1 MLQGGVCDYMVV
13 IMITVVIMVV
23 VMVKAWRFHVM
34 MVAFWWCGVG
44 DVKMVVLS
52 ETIASVGFRRGG

>member
-34 MVAFWWCGVG
+34 MVAFLVVWCWRCENGC
-44 DVKMVVLS
+44 
-52 ETIASVGFRRGG
+52 T